1 MDVFAANAP
10 VADGSLPQLKS
21 RLAAVCLVAS
31 AIPVL
36 TGLLVLAGWTFGI
49 ELFKRVGFGFVAMNP
64 ATAISLIAAG
74 TALLMLRDPSR
85 LTKTRRCYGCV
96 FAGVVLM
103 ITVTKLVS
111 LATGSVFSLDQWLF
125 RSELIEHTFQNRM
138 APNSALALLFC
149 GLALLLIDFEI
160 RRHRPAEMLS
170 IIGGAIGFF
179 ALVGYLYRSPNFYGM
194 ANAIPMA
201 VHTATALITLAVGL
215 LLARPDRGLMSV
227 VTSDTAGG
235 IIARRLLP
243 VAIFLPIVLDTLR
256 LTGEAHGLYE
266 VPFGAALSST
276 AMVFIFL
283 CALWWMAR
291 VLFNVDT
298 ERRYIARWQSE
309 KLERTV
315 EERTRRLQQAVRQ
328 LRETQQQVLQQER
341 LHALGTM
348 ASGVTHDF
356 NNALSVIIGFGEM
369 ALQECDKTGNGSNVE
384 RYVRPMVV
392 AALDGAKVVTRLRE
406 FYRPGG
412 HEEPKAAVD
421 LNTLIDQAITIT
433 EPKWKAQR
441 LGDGVRVEIKAELAT
456 VPPAAGDAAELREA
470 LANLIFNAVDAMPN
484 GGTITI
490 RTFAEEDRVMLS
502 VTDTGVGM
510 SKDVQRRCLDP
521 FFTTKGEQGTG
532 LGLAMVYG
540 IVERHGGSLTI
551 ESEEGQGTT
560 FVLSLPIQHQS
571 TKMAEISA
579 PTVTSPLNVLIADD
593 QPLLCEILAEYLKND
608 CHTVT
613 AANDGREALGKFEQ
627 EKFDVVI
634 TDQAMPEMSGQQLAQ
649 AIKQRSPSTPVI
661 LLTGFGEATGD
672 ATHVIDEV
680 LSKPVSLIDLRHA
693 LMRATEKNG
702 LGTESKS

>member
-10 VADGSLPQLKS
+10 VAEESSPQLKS
-21 RLAAVCLVAS
+21 RLASVCLVAS
-31 AIPVL
+31 AVPVL
-36 TGLLVLAGWTFGI
+36 TGAIVLTGWIFGV
-49 ELFKRVGFGFVAMNP
+49 ELFKRVAFGFVAMNP
-64 ATAISLIAAG
+64 ATALSLIGLG
-74 TALLMLRDPSR
+74 TALLILRNPDR
-85 LTKTRRCYGCV
+85 LTAARRWQ
-96 FAGVVLM
+96 AGLIAGAVVM
-103 ITVTKLVS
+103 IALTKLIS
-111 LATGSVFSLDQWLF
+111 LATGSAFSLDHWLF
-125 RSELIEHTFQNRM
+125 ESELIEHATMNRM
-138 APNSALALLFC
+138 APNSALALLLC
-149 GLALLLIDFEI
+149 GLALLLIDFEV
-160 RRHRPAEMLS
+160 RRHRPAEMLT
-170 IIGGAIGFF
+170 IVGGAIGFF
-179 ALVGYLYRSPNFYGM
+179 ALVGYLYRSPNFYGV

-201 VHTATALITLAVGL
+201 VHTATSLIALSVGL
-215 LLARPDRGLMSV
+215 LLSRPDRGLMSV

-235 IIARRLLP
+235 IVARRLLP
-243 VAIFLPIVLDTLR
+243 VAIFLPIALDILR

-276 AMVFIFL
+276 AMVLIFL
-283 CALWWMAR
+283 SALWWMAR

-298 ERRYIARWQSE
+298 ERRYIARWQNE

-315 EERTRRLQQAVRQ
+315 EERTRQLQHAVRR
-328 LRETQQQVLQQER
+328 LKDTQQQVLQQER

-369 ALQECDKTGNGSNVE
+369 ALQECDKAGKDSNVE
-384 RYVRPMVV
+384 RYIRPMVV
-392 AALDGAKVVTRLRE
+392 AALDGARVVTRLRE

-412 HEEPKAAVD
+412 HEEPKVAVD

-441 LGDGVRVEIKAELAT
+441 LSEGVRVEIKAELAI

-490 RTFAEEDRVMLS
+490 RTFAEDERVMLS
-502 VTDTGVGM
+502 VTDTGIGM

-521 FFTTKGEQGTG
+521 FFTTKGERGTG

-540 IVERHGGSLTI
+540 IMERHGGSLTI

-560 FVLSLPIQHQS
+560 FILALPIQHQS
-571 TKMAEISA
+571 TIAAEVSA
-579 PTVTSPLNVLIADD
+579 PAVTSPLNVLIADD

-634 TDQAMPEMSGQQLAQ
+634 TDQAMPEMNGQQLAR
-649 AIKQRSPSTPVI
+649 AIKSRSPSTPVI
-661 LLTGFGEATGD
+661 LLTGFGEAIGD

-702 LGTESKS
+702 QGTE

>member
-1 MDVFAANAP
+1 MDVFVANAP
-10 VADGSLPQLKS
+10 VAEGSPPQLKS
-21 RLAAVCLVAS
+21 RLASVCLVAS
-31 AIPVL
+31 VIPVL
-36 TGLLVLAGWTFGI
+36 TGVVVLAGWTFGI
-49 ELFKRVGFGFVAMNP
+49 ELFKRAAFGLVAMNP
-64 ATAISLIAAG
+64 ATALSLIGAG
-74 TALLMLRDPSR
+74 TALLMLRDPNR
-85 LTKTRRCYGCV
+85 LTTARRWYACLI
-96 FAGVVLM
+96 AGAVVM
-103 ITVTKLVS
+103 IAVTKLIS
-111 LATGSVFSLDQWLF
+111 LATGSALSLDQWLF
-125 RSELIEHTFQNRM
+125 RSQLIEHTIKNRM
-138 APNSALALLFC
+138 APNSALALLLC
-149 GLALLLIDFEI
+149 GLALLLIDFEV
-160 RRHRPAEMLS
+160 RRHRPAEMLT
-170 IIGGAIGFF
+170 IVGGAIGFF
-179 ALVGYLYRSPNFYGM
+179 ALVGYLYSSPNFYGV
-194 ANAIPMA
+194 ANANPMA
-201 VHTATALITLAVGL
+201 VHTATALIALAVGL
-215 LLARPDRGLMSV
+215 LVARPDRGLMSI

-235 IIARRLLP
+235 IIVRRLLP
-243 VAIFLPIVLDTLR
+243 VAVFLPIALDILR
-256 LTGEAHGLYE
+256 LTGEARGLYE

-283 CALWWMAR
+283 SALWWMAR

-298 ERRYIARWQSE
+298 ERRYIARWQNE

-315 EERTRRLQQAVRQ
+315 EERTRQLQQAVRQ
-328 LRETQQQVLQQER
+328 LKETQQQVLQQER

-369 ALQECDKTGNGSNVE
+369 ALQECDKAGNGSNVE

-421 LNTLIDQAITIT
+421 LNTLVDQAITIT

-441 LGDGVRVEIKAELAT
+441 LGVGVRVEIKAELAT

-470 LANLIFNAVDAMPN
+470 LANLIFNAVDAMPR
-484 GGTITI
+484 GGPITI
-490 RTFAEEDRVMLS
+490 RTFAEDDRVMLS

-560 FVLSLPIQHQS
+560 FVLSLPIQRQS
-571 TKMAEISA
+571 TKAEEVSA
-579 PTVTSPLNVLIADD
+579 PAVTSPLNVLIADD

-634 TDQAMPEMSGQQLAQ
+634 TDQAMPEMNGQQLAQ
-649 AIKQRSPSTPVI
+649 AIKKRSPSTPVI

-672 ATHVIDEV
+672 ATQVIDEV

-702 LGTESKS
+702 LGAERTS